1 MSVCQNRI
9 HVPWTC
15 WRWQG
20 EAFTFRKSIP
30 NYAEIAAPLIDL
42 MRKSAPTQVQWTLTC
57 DQAFGKLKEFLC
69 SKLVLNTPDFNRPF
83 ILQTDAS
90 NRGVQAVLTQIDD
103 NSKEH
108 PIAYY
113 SQKLL
118 SRKERYSVVEK
129 ECLAIRLKS
138 PGIQSMPAWTWF
150 TITTAC
156 CCLERLE
163 YNNTHLTVGL
173 EFVQHNHIASQCNI
187 GQV

>member
-9 HVPWTC
+9 RVPWTCC

-57 DQAFGKLKEFLC
+57 DQVFGKLKEFLC

-113 SQKLL
+113 SRKLL

-138 PGIQSMPAWTWF
+138 PGIQSMPAWT
-150 TITTAC
+150 
-156 CCLERLE
+156 
-163 YNNTHLTVGL
+163 
-173 EFVQHNHIASQCNI
+173 
-187 GQV
+187 

>member
-1 MSVCQNRI
+1 
-9 HVPWTC
+9 
-15 WRWQG
+15 
-20 EAFTFRKSIP
+20 
-30 NYAEIAAPLIDL
+30 

-113 SQKLL
+113 SRKLL

-163 YNNTHLTVGL
+163 YNNTHLTVGVCTTQPYR
-173 EFVQHNHIASQCNI
+173 FTVQHRPGVGNGNVEQCGRLNLLQFI
-187 GQV
+187 LLVRCWFMLIRC